1 MRPDDRD
8 RHRGGEGG
16 IPDGLLVGVL
26 AFVLGM
32 TVMVWTATGLAGLF
46 AHGSWPAEVTFGH
59 TPLAM
64 RQLVEAPHD
73 IAAAWPET
81 PKTQLSGYGLF
92 WGLFIGQL
100 MVLLVLTVFV
110 MGTAARWR
118 AGRAR
123 RRALAASAMPEPTP
137 EPEAKAEQQPQPRS
151 ESVPR
156 EAAPRP
162 AVEQV
167 SAAEPVRAAEPPLE
181 SVPSVADG
189 NRLGG
194 WESIPAEGAG
204 AVGVPTPRGP

>member
-46 AHGSWPAEVTFGH
+46 THGSWPAEVTFRR

-81 PKTQLSGYGLF
+81 PDTQLSGYGLF

-123 RRALAASAMPEPTP
+123 RRALALAAAEEPDLLSK
-137 EPEAKAEQQPQPRS
+137 EDG
-151 ESVPR
+151 PR
-156 EAAPRP
+156 EVPGSRRAERP
-162 AVEQV
+162 ER
-167 SAAEPVRAAEPPLE
+167 P
-181 SVPSVADG
+181 
-189 NRLGG
+189 G
-194 WESIPAEGAG
+194 WN
-204 AVGVPTPRGP
+204 TPRRHTIRDTRWSSTPRRWSRRWSTLRRRRSGRRSRRWNRFP